1 MDSTVSEYK
10 RRRAERLAVRGLGSG
25 IEGIRPKV
33 SPNWELPLEV
43 TSYQKR
49 RTERLK
55 KRGIESQRDQIDPF
69 RFDEPDDDSDNNNQ
83 GGGDSGGGHGNT
95 RLPFGLC
102 KRFGIEIGADW
113 GPRDA
118 WDALAGR
125 GITPDG
131 AYARLK
137 EGKDPGTPDGTA
149 EEVKPEEPRKSAS
162 VSIGEDRFKITGGE
176 NYPGE
181 VYTGKPWVLK
191 GVKEGEEGYGEDF
204 VKDFATK

>member
-55 KRGIESQRDQIDPF
+55 KRGIESQKNQIDPF

-102 KRFGIEIGADW
+102 KRFGIEVGADW

-118 WDALAGR
+118 WDALANKGV
-125 GITPDG
+125 TPGDE
-131 AYARLK
+131 YARLR
-137 EGKDPGTPDGTA
+137 GKGTTLKTKSGTEYRNLVA
-149 EEVKPEEPRKSAS
+149 EKSDRGLYHLSGEYGRIINQRLRDRRLPRS
-162 VSIGEDRFKITGGE
+162 
-176 NYPGE
+176 
-181 VYTGKPWVLK
+181 
-191 GVKEGEEGYGEDF
+191 
-204 VKDFATK
+204 